1 MDDDWHASRCLEGNS
16 GHCKTVQWSGI
27 DIYTVVNGKIEA
39 LDRAADSLELL
50 KQLGALLTWQDKV
63 IQ

>member
-1 MDDDWHASRCLEGNS
+1 MELHDFAVSVGMKSCNTYSWTGP
-16 GHCKTVQWSGI
+16 
-27 DIYTVVNGKIEA
+27 NGKIEA

-50 KQLGALLTWQDKV
+50 KQLGALLTWQGKV